1 VISLTA
7 SLSIALEDS
16 KTPSSIWRQ
25 EGDMARTPLGSIFKL
40 VLAMA
45 ITILAIMTFAALP
58 SFEDEPAPRS
68 TIIGPDLWKVGN

>member
-1 VISLTA
+1 
-7 SLSIALEDS
+7 
-16 KTPSSIWRQ
+16 
-25 EGDMARTPLGSIFKL
+25 MAWTPLGSIFKL